1 MVAKLFPKHSSRDR
15 PDLISLSWEAL
26 PAHVPD
32 SALELNPA
40 ILSLASPHP
49 PEALG
54 TDTLSLQLTRTLPAA
69 HLTKCISCQL
79 YPSSLRHLFPPS
91 GEAVGIFFFF
101 SQGEGNASLFY
112 LLSEYLLCGTAC
124 PSGPPSVTTKGFLC
138 QHLLFLE
145 PGGFKDPQA
154 MFHLLVPWNI
164 SEFYQSV

>member
-26 PAHVPD
+26 PAQVPD

-69 HLTKCISCQL
+69 HLTKYISCQL

-91 GEAVGIFFFF
+91 GEAVGIFFFL
-101 SQGEGNASLFY
+101 AR
-112 LLSEYLLCGTAC
+112 
-124 PSGPPSVTTKGFLC
+124 VKGR
-138 QHLLFLE
+138 HLYF
-145 PGGFKDPQA
+145 
-154 MFHLLVPWNI
+154 I
-164 SEFYQSV
+164 FYQSIFCVVQPALLGRLQ

>member
-1 MVAKLFPKHSSRDR
+1 MVAEPSPKHSSRDR

-26 PAHVPD
+26 PAQVPD

-54 TDTLSLQLTRTLPAA
+54 TDTLSLQLTRTLAAA

-79 YPSSLRHLFPPS
+79 YPSSRRHLFPPS

-101 SQGEGNASLFY
+101 FLAR
-112 LLSEYLLCGTAC
+112 
-124 PSGPPSVTTKGFLC
+124 VKGM
-138 QHLLFLE
+138 HLYF
-145 PGGFKDPQA
+145 
-154 MFHLLVPWNI
+154 I
-164 SEFYQSV
+164 FYQSIFCVEQPALLGRLQ

>member
-1 MVAKLFPKHSSRDR
+1 MVAEPSPKHSSRDR

-26 PAHVPD
+26 PAQVPD
-32 SALELNPA
+32 STLELNPA

-54 TDTLSLQLTRTLPAA
+54 TDTLSLQLTRTLATA

-91 GEAVGIFFFF
+91 GEAVGIFFFFF

-124 PSGPPSVTTKGFLC
+124 PSGPPSVTTKGFSVSILC
-138 QHLLFLE
+138 F
-145 PGGFKDPQA
+145 
-154 MFHLLVPWNI
+154 
-164 SEFYQSV
+164 